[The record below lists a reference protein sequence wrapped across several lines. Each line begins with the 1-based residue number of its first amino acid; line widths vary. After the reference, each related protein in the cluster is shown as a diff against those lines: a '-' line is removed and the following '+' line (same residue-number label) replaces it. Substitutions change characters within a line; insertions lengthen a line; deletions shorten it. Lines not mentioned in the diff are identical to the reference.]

1 MDRAREGLEQVATER
16 PRASRSLRG
25 HLLRLL
31 LVPLAA
37 ILFASAIAS
46 YYMALEPATRAY
58 DTSLINTGLALGE
71 AIRVRGGVTTVDL
84 PLIAEQIL
92 RTDRADKVYYV
103 VRDPSGRAVA
113 GDRDFPPLPPEKR
126 GDNPAAYDAE
136 YLGAT
141 VRAVTQWAA
150 CGGELCTITVG
161 ETTRKRDRLV
171 RDILLGSVVPLAA
184 LGLLTLAIA
193 WIAVSG
199 GLRPLRRASEEM
211 RSRSARDLRPV
222 EPAHAVEETRPL
234 IDALNQLL
242 QQVQELH
249 RNQQRFLAN
258 AAHQLRTPLAG
269 LQAHA
274 ELALGKTPAGPAR
287 DELEQVVR
295 ETRRTARLANQL
307 LALSRAEPGGR
318 GEPHERIELRALVE
332 EVADEWVHRAL
343 ERDLDLGFELEPAPV
358 QGDPF
363 LLREALANLLHNALE
378 YVPRGGRITVRTGV
392 LAAGGERA
400 AFLEVEDDGPGI
412 PEAER
417 GKVLERFYRVPGTG
431 GSGSGLGLAIVS
443 EIAAAHRA
451 TLHLDAGAG
460 AKGCKVRMEFGHG

>member
-1 MDRAREGLEQVATER
+1 MAE
-16 PRASRSLRG
+16 RSLRG

-37 ILFASAIAS
+37 ILAASAATS
-46 YYMALEPATRAY
+46 YYMAVGPAKEAY
-58 DTSLINTGLALGE
+58 DTSLVNAGLALAE
-71 AIRVRGGVTTVDL
+71 TIRVRGGVTTVDL

-92 RTDRADKVYYV
+92 RTDRTDKVYYV
-103 VRDPSGRAVA
+103 VRDPAGRSVSGDA
-113 GDRDFPPLPPEKR
+113 DIPLPPPDKR
-126 GDNPAAYDAE
+126 GDNPAAYDAQ

-150 CGGELCTITVG
+150 CGGELCTITVA

-171 RDILLGSVVPLAA
+171 RDILLGSVVPLAF
-184 LGLLTLAIA
+184 LGVLTLVIV
-193 WIAVSG
+193 WFAVAR
-199 GLRPLRRASEEM
+199 GLRPLSRVSEEM

-222 EPAHAVEETRPL
+222 EPAQAVEETRPL
-234 IDALNQLL
+234 IEALNQLL

-274 ELALGKTPAGPAR
+274 ELALGQALPGGARAG
-287 DELEQVVR
+287 LEQVLS
-295 ETRRTARLANQL
+295 ETMRTARLANQL

-318 GEPHERIELRALVE
+318 AEPHEWIDLRPLVE
-332 EVADEWVHRAL
+332 GVADEWVHRAL

-358 QGDPF
+358 QGDAV

-378 YVPRGGRITVRTGV
+378 YVPRGGRITVRTGLV
-392 LAAGGERA
+392 PGNGERRP
-400 AFLEVEDDGPGI
+400 FLEVEDDGPGI
-412 PEAER
+412 PDGER
-417 GKVLERFYRVPGTG
+417 PKVLERFYRVPGTA

-451 TLHLDAGAG
+451 ALRIDSGPG
-460 AKGCKVRMEFGHG
+460 GRGCRVTIEFSHG